1 MMQFPCS
8 YIVLALGQMVGCHSN
23 WSLPSS
29 QGVEKEFASF
39 LRIFHTKIESIRFF
53 LRVYILKVKFQ
64 GAVGSM
70 FLDMWG
76 KMGCREREWSLH
88 DGDGESGAFPSR
100 FQLFCSPAVVFRLY
114 CLLKFSLYSNSWH
127 IYHQYLLL
135 RVEFVSLATKRIL
148 PKTKDF
154 PEEVKSELEQ

>member
-1 MMQFPCS
+1 MSYGKHINSHNTRRIRAIETKNCHELNITSFMMQFPCS

-23 WSLPSS
+23 WSLPSG
-29 QGVEKEFASF
+29 QGVEKESASF
-39 LRIFHTKIESIRFF
+39 LRIFHIKIESIRFF

-88 DGDGESGAFPSR
+88 DGDGESGAFPLR
-100 FQLFCSPAVVFRLY
+100 FLLQPSCGFSVVLSVKIFLIFQQLTYLPPVF
-114 CLLKFSLYSNSWH
+114 
-127 IYHQYLLL
+127 I
-135 RVEFVSLATKRIL
+135 A
-148 PKTKDF
+148 
-154 PEEVKSELEQ
+154 